1 MAYNPNINQNIRFEI
16 KPMLYKK
23 AIIKKE
29 GFWITNFPEG
39 STDYKKFE
47 AWKCVY
53 FPLSKTDEEF
63 CKEWRTIADK
73 TFYKLSKLKNQALGI
88 AVDDEVNEESNTE
101 VNDNEVNDNEV
112 NDNEVNED
120 NDEQSNDDTNE
131 DINNEEPTKTEQT
144 E

>member
-73 TFYKLSKLKNQALGI
+73 TFYKLSRLKNQALGI
-88 AVDDEVNEESNTE
+88 AVDDEVNDESDTE
-101 VNDNEVNDNEV
+101 VNE
-112 NDNEVNED
+112 
-120 NDEQSNDDTNE
+120 SINDDTNE

>member
-39 STDYKKFE
+39 STDYKTFE
-47 AWKCVY
+47 AFKCVY
-53 FPLSKTDEEF
+53 FPLNQSNEDF

-73 TFYKLSKLKNQALGI
+73 TFYKLIKLKNQALGI
-88 AVDDEVNEESNTE
+88 ASDDNEDEVNEVND
-101 VNDNEVNDNEV
+101 VNDNEIIDT
-112 NDNEVNED
+112 ED
-120 NDEQSNDDTNE
+120 SSISEQ
-131 DINNEEPTKTEQT
+131 EPEIIEKEQT
-144 E
+144 EE

>member
-73 TFYKLSKLKNQALGI
+73 TFYKLSRLKNIALGI
-88 AVDDEVNEESNTE
+88 AVDDEESDTE
-101 VNDNEVNDNEV
+101 VND
-112 NDNEVNED
+112 
-120 NDEQSNDDTNE
+120 EQSTDTEQTNDTNE
-131 DINNEEPTKTEQT
+131 DNTNDNTNEEPTKTEQT

>member
-73 TFYKLSKLKNQALGI
+73 TFYKLSRLKNQALGI
-88 AVDDEVNEESNTE
+88 AVDDEVNEESDT
-101 VNDNEVNDNEV
+101 EVNDNEV

-120 NDEQSNDDTNE
+120 NDEQSTDTEQIND
-131 DINNEEPTKTEQT
+131 NEEPTKTEQT

>member
-39 STDYKKFE
+39 STDYKNFE
-47 AWKCVY
+47 AFKCVY
-53 FPLSKTDEEF
+53 FPLNQSNEDF

-88 AVDDEVNEESNTE
+88 VSEDNDDSEVT
-101 VNDNEVNDNEV
+101 
-112 NDNEVNED
+112 EVNED
-120 NDEQSNDDTNE
+120 EENVNVIDTEDSSLAEQENTE
-131 DINNEEPTKTEQT
+131 IEHTEE
-144 E
+144 

>member
-1 MAYNPNINQNIRFEI
+1 MAYNPNINQNISFEV

-23 AIIKKE
+23 ATIKKE

-53 FPLSKTDEEF
+53 FPLNKSEEDF
-63 CKEWRTIADK
+63 CKEWRTIVDK

-88 AVDDEVNEESNTE
+88 AVDEVNESNDSE
-101 VNDNEVNDNEV
+101 QVNEVNDV
-112 NDNEVNED
+112 NDTEQINED
-120 NDEQSNDDTNE
+120 NT
-131 DINNEEPTKTEQT
+131 NEEPTETEQIQ
-144 E
+144 

>member
-29 GFWITNFPEG
+29 GFWITNFQEG
-39 STDYKKFE
+39 STDYKNFE
-47 AWKCVY
+47 AFKCVY
-53 FPLSKTDEEF
+53 FPLNQSNEDF

-88 AVDDEVNEESNTE
+88 AIEDDVLFGDSEI
-101 VNDNEVNDNEV
+101 NEVNGDS
-112 NDNEVNED
+112 EVNED
-120 NDEQSNDDTNE
+120 EIIDTEDSSISEQ
-131 DINNEEPTKTEQT
+131 EPEIIETEQT
-144 E
+144 GE

>member
-47 AWKCVY
+47 AFKCVY
-53 FPLSKTDEEF
+53 FPLNQSNEDF

-88 AVDDEVNEESNTE
+88 ATEDSEYNEDKENKENVDTEDSSLAEQENTE
-101 VNDNEVNDNEV
+101 IEH
-112 NDNEVNED
+112 
-120 NDEQSNDDTNE
+120 T
-131 DINNEEPTKTEQT
+131 EE
-144 E
+144 

>member
-29 GFWITNFPEG
+29 GFWITNFQEG
-39 STDYKKFE
+39 STDYKNFE
-47 AWKCVY
+47 AFKCVY
-53 FPLSKTDEEF
+53 FPLNQSNEDF

-88 AVDDEVNEESNTE
+88 ASEDSEDNDGTE
-101 VNDNEVNDNEV
+101 VNDDENVNVIDT
-112 NDNEVNED
+112 ED
-120 NDEQSNDDTNE
+120 SSLAEQE
-131 DINNEEPTKTEQT
+131 PEIIEKEQAEE
-144 E
+144 

>member
-29 GFWITNFPEG
+29 GFWITNFQEG
-39 STDYKKFE
+39 STDYKNFE
-47 AWKCVY
+47 AFKCVY
-53 FPLSKTDEEF
+53 FPLNQSNEDF

-88 AVDDEVNEESNTE
+88 AVEDDVLTGDSEI
-101 VNDNEVNDNEV
+101 NEVND
-112 NDNEVNED
+112 VNED
-120 NDEQSNDDTNE
+120 EIIDTEDSSLAEQE
-131 DINNEEPTKTEQT
+131 PEIIEKEQAEE
-144 E
+144 

>member
-29 GFWITNFPEG
+29 GFWITNFQEG
-39 STDYKKFE
+39 STDYKNFE
-47 AWKCVY
+47 AFKCVY
-53 FPLSKTDEEF
+53 FPLNQSNEDF

-88 AVDDEVNEESNTE
+88 ASEDSEDNDVTE
-101 VNDNEVNDNEV
+101 VNDEENVNVIDT
-112 NDNEVNED
+112 ED
-120 NDEQSNDDTNE
+120 SSISEQ
-131 DINNEEPTKTEQT
+131 EPEIIETEQT
-144 E
+144 EE

>member
-39 STDYKKFE
+39 STDYKNFE
-47 AWKCVY
+47 AFKCVY
-53 FPLSKTDEEF
+53 FPLNQSNEDF

-88 AVDDEVNEESNTE
+88 ATDDAE
-101 VNDNEVNDNEV
+101 VNDITEVTEDEENV
-112 NDNEVNED
+112 NVIYTED
-120 NDEQSNDDTNE
+120 SSLAEQENTE
-131 DINNEEPTKTEQT
+131 IEQT
-144 E
+144 EE

>member
-39 STDYKKFE
+39 STDYKNFE
-47 AWKCVY
+47 AFKCVY
-53 FPLSKTDEEF
+53 FPLNQSNEDF

-88 AVDDEVNEESNTE
+88 AVEDDVLFGDSED
-101 VNDNEVNDNEV
+101 NDVT
-112 NDNEVNED
+112 EVNED
-120 NDEQSNDDTNE
+120 EIIDTEDSSISEQ
-131 DINNEEPTKTEQT
+131 EPEIIETEQT
-144 E
+144 EE

>member
-53 FPLSKTDEEF
+53 FPLNKTDEEF

-73 TFYKLSKLKNQALGI
+73 TFYKLSRLKNIALGI
-88 AVDDEVNEESNTE
+88 AVDDEEEQASE
-101 VNDNEVNDNEV
+101 VNDDTDNVIE
-112 NDNEVNED
+112 
-120 NDEQSNDDTNE
+120 DTNE
-131 DINNEEPTKTEQT
+131 DINNEEPTETEQIQ
-144 E
+144 

>member
-39 STDYKKFE
+39 STDYKNFE
-47 AWKCVY
+47 AFKCVY
-53 FPLSKTDEEF
+53 FPLNQSNEDF

-88 AVDDEVNEESNTE
+88 AVEDDVLFGDSED
-101 VNDNEVNDNEV
+101 NDVT
-112 NDNEVNED
+112 EVNED
-120 NDEQSNDDTNE
+120 DIIDTEDSSISEQ
-131 DINNEEPTKTEQT
+131 EPEIIETEQT
-144 E
+144 EE

>member
-29 GFWITNFPEG
+29 GFWITNFQEG
-39 STDYKKFE
+39 STDYKNFE
-47 AWKCVY
+47 AFKCVY
-53 FPLSKTDEEF
+53 FPLNQSNEDF

-88 AVDDEVNEESNTE
+88 ASEDSEDNDVTE
-101 VNDNEVNDNEV
+101 VNDDENVNVIDT
-112 NDNEVNED
+112 ED
-120 NDEQSNDDTNE
+120 SSLAEQ
-131 DINNEEPTKTEQT
+131 EPEIIETEQT
-144 E
+144 EE

>member
-53 FPLSKTDEEF
+53 FPLNKSDEEF

-73 TFYKLSKLKNQALGI
+73 TFYKLSRLKNIALGI
-88 AVDDEVNEESNTE
+88 AVDDTE
-101 VNDNEVNDNEV
+101 VNDNE
-112 NDNEVNED
+112 EVNED
-120 NDEQSNDDTNE
+120 NDEQSTDTE
-131 DINNEEPTKTEQT
+131 QINNEEPTKTEQT

>member
-23 AIIKKE
+23 GIIKKE

-53 FPLSKTDEEF
+53 FPLNKTDEEF

-73 TFYKLSKLKNQALGI
+73 TFYKLSRLKNIALGI
-88 AVDDEVNEESNTE
+88 AVDDEEEQASE
-101 VNDNEVNDNEV
+101 VNDT
-112 NDNEVNED
+112 
-120 NDEQSNDDTNE
+120 EQTNDTNE
-131 DINNEEPTKTEQT
+131 DTNDEEPIKTEQIQ
-144 E
+144 

>member
-53 FPLSKTDEEF
+53 FPLNKTDEEF

-73 TFYKLSKLKNQALGI
+73 TFYKLSRLKNQALGI
-88 AVDDEVNEESNTE
+88 AVDDEVNEESDTE
-101 VNDNEVNDNEV
+101 VNDTEQTND
-112 NDNEVNED
+112 D
-120 NDEQSNDDTNE
+120 ND
-131 DINNEEPTKTEQT
+131 NNEEPTETEQIQ
-144 E
+144 

>member
-39 STDYKKFE
+39 STDYKNFE
-47 AWKCVY
+47 AFKCVY
-53 FPLSKTDEEF
+53 FPLNQSNEDF

-88 AVDDEVNEESNTE
+88 ASEDENEYSEVNENEVVTE
-101 VNDNEVNDNEV
+101 VND
-112 NDNEVNED
+112 VNED
-120 NDEQSNDDTNE
+120 VIIDTDDSSLAEQENIEIEHT
-131 DINNEEPTKTEQT
+131 EE
-144 E
+144 

>member
-29 GFWITNFPEG
+29 GFWITNFQEG
-39 STDYKKFE
+39 STDYKNFE
-47 AWKCVY
+47 AFKCVY
-53 FPLSKTDEEF
+53 FPLNQSNEDF

-88 AVDDEVNEESNTE
+88 ASEDEVNEDE
-101 VNDNEVNDNEV
+101 VVNEVNDDENV
-112 NDNEVNED
+112 NVIDTED
-120 NDEQSNDDTNE
+120 SSISEQ
-131 DINNEEPTKTEQT
+131 EPEIIEKEQT
-144 E
+144 EE

>member
-73 TFYKLSKLKNQALGI
+73 TFYKLSRLKNQALGI
-88 AVDDEVNEESNTE
+88 AVDDEVNEESDTE
-101 VNDNEVNDNEV
+101 
-112 NDNEVNED
+112 
-120 NDEQSNDDTNE
+120 QTNDDTNE
-131 DINNEEPTKTEQT
+131 DNTNEDNTNEEPTKTEQT

>member
-39 STDYKKFE
+39 STDYKNFE
-47 AWKCVY
+47 AFKCVY
-53 FPLSKTDEEF
+53 FPLNQSNEDF
-63 CKEWRTIADK
+63 CNEWRTIADK

-88 AVDDEVNEESNTE
+88 VSDDNEDEVT
-101 VNDNEVNDNEV
+101 
-112 NDNEVNED
+112 EVNED
-120 NDEQSNDDTNE
+120 EENVDVIDTEDSSLAEQENTE
-131 DINNEEPTKTEQT
+131 IEHTEE
-144 E
+144 

>member
-29 GFWITNFPEG
+29 GFWITNFQEG
-39 STDYKKFE
+39 STDYKNFE
-47 AWKCVY
+47 AFKCVY
-53 FPLSKTDEEF
+53 FPLNQSNEDF

-88 AVDDEVNEESNTE
+88 VSDDEVNEDEVVNDVNENEENVDVIDTEDSSLAEQENTE
-101 VNDNEVNDNEV
+101 
-112 NDNEVNED
+112 
-120 NDEQSNDDTNE
+120 
-131 DINNEEPTKTEQT
+131 IEQT
-144 E
+144 EE

>member
-53 FPLSKTDEEF
+53 FPLNKTDEEF

-73 TFYKLSKLKNQALGI
+73 TFYKLSRLKNIALGI
-88 AVDDEVNEESNTE
+88 AVDDTEVNEE
-101 VNDNEVNDNEV
+101 VNDDTDNVIE
-112 NDNEVNED
+112 
-120 NDEQSNDDTNE
+120 DTNE
-131 DINNEEPTKTEQT
+131 DNTNEEPTETEQI
-144 E
+144 

>member
-23 AIIKKE
+23 AIIKKD

-53 FPLSKTDEEF
+53 FPLNKTDEEF

-73 TFYKLSKLKNQALGI
+73 TFYKLSRLKNQALGI
-88 AVDDEVNEESNTE
+88 AVDDEVNEESN
-101 VNDNEVNDNEV
+101 NEV

-120 NDEQSNDDTNE
+120 NDTEQI
-131 DINNEEPTKTEQT
+131 INNEEPTETEQIQ
-144 E
+144 

>member
-73 TFYKLSKLKNQALGI
+73 TFYKLSRLKNEALGI
-88 AVDDEVNEESNTE
+88 AVDDTE
-101 VNDNEVNDNEV
+101 VDDESDNVIEDN
-112 NDNEVNED
+112 NED
-120 NDEQSNDDTNE
+120 NTNDNT
-131 DINNEEPTKTEQT
+131 NEEPTKTEQT

>member
-39 STDYKKFE
+39 STDYKNFE
-47 AWKCVY
+47 AFKCVY
-53 FPLSKTDEEF
+53 FPLNQSNEDF

-88 AVDDEVNEESNTE
+88 AIEDDVLFGDSEI
-101 VNDNEVNDNEV
+101 NEVND
-112 NDNEVNED
+112 VNED
-120 NDEQSNDDTNE
+120 EIIDTEDSSISEQ
-131 DINNEEPTKTEQT
+131 EPEIIEKEQT
-144 E
+144 EE

>member
-1 MAYNPNINQNIRFEI
+1 MAYNPNINQNILFEV

-23 AIIKKE
+23 ATIKKE

-53 FPLSKTDEEF
+53 FPLNKSEEEF

-73 TFYKLSKLKNQALGI
+73 TFYKLSKLKNEALGI
-88 AVDDEVNEESNTE
+88 VT
-101 VNDNEVNDNEV
+101 NEVNDTEQVNEV
-112 NDNEVNED
+112 DN
-120 NDEQSNDDTNE
+120 EQSNDNTN
-131 DINNEEPTKTEQT
+131 DNSKQEPTETEQIQ
-144 E
+144 

>member
-29 GFWITNFPEG
+29 GFWITNFQEG
-39 STDYKKFE
+39 STDYKNFE
-47 AWKCVY
+47 AFKCVY
-53 FPLSKTDEEF
+53 FPLNQSNEDF

-88 AVDDEVNEESNTE
+88 ASDDEEEVNE
-101 VNDNEVNDNEV
+101 VNEVNDEENV
-112 NDNEVNED
+112 DVIDTED
-120 NDEQSNDDTNE
+120 SSLAEQE
-131 DINNEEPTKTEQT
+131 PEIIEKEQAEE
-144 E
+144 

>member
-1 MAYNPNINQNIRFEI
+1 MAYNPNINQNISFEV

-23 AIIKKE
+23 ATIKKE

-53 FPLSKTDEEF
+53 FPLNKSEEDF
-63 CKEWRTIADK
+63 CKEWRTIVDK

-88 AVDDEVNEESNTE
+88 AVDDEQSSDEQVNDVNESNDSE
-101 VNDNEVNDNEV
+101 QVNETN
-112 NDNEVNED
+112 NED
-120 NDEQSNDDTNE
+120 NT
-131 DINNEEPTKTEQT
+131 NEEPTETEQIQ
-144 E
+144 

>member
-47 AWKCVY
+47 AFKCVY
-53 FPLSKTDEEF
+53 FPLNQSNEDF

-73 TFYKLSKLKNQALGI
+73 TFYKLIKLKNQALGI
-88 AVDDEVNEESNTE
+88 ATE
-101 VNDNEVNDNEV
+101 DNEVNDINEV
-112 NDNEVNED
+112 NDVNED
-120 NDEQSNDDTNE
+120 VIIDTEDSSLAEQENTE
-131 DINNEEPTKTEQT
+131 IEQT
-144 E
+144 EE

>member
-39 STDYKKFE
+39 STDYKNFE
-47 AWKCVY
+47 AFKCVY
-53 FPLSKTDEEF
+53 FPLNQSNEDF

-88 AVDDEVNEESNTE
+88 AIEDDVLFGDSEI
-101 VNDNEVNDNEV
+101 NEVND
-112 NDNEVNED
+112 VNED
-120 NDEQSNDDTNE
+120 EIIDTEYSSLAEQENIE
-131 DINNEEPTKTEQT
+131 IEQT
-144 E
+144 EE

>member
-29 GFWITNFPEG
+29 GFWITNFQEG
-39 STDYKKFE
+39 STDYKNFE
-47 AWKCVY
+47 AFKCVY
-53 FPLSKTDEEF
+53 FPLNQSNEDF

-88 AVDDEVNEESNTE
+88 ATEDEVNEDE
-101 VNDNEVNDNEV
+101 VTDIT
-112 NDNEVNED
+112 EVNED
-120 NDEQSNDDTNE
+120 EENVNVIDTEDSSLAEQENTE
-131 DINNEEPTKTEQT
+131 TEQT
-144 E
+144 EE

>member
-39 STDYKKFE
+39 STDYKNFE
-47 AWKCVY
+47 AFKCVY
-53 FPLSKTDEEF
+53 FPLNQSNEDF

-73 TFYKLSKLKNQALGI
+73 TFYKLIKLKNQALGI
-88 AVDDEVNEESNTE
+88 ASEDSEDNDVTE
-101 VNDNEVNDNEV
+101 VNDDENVNVIDT
-112 NDNEVNED
+112 ED
-120 NDEQSNDDTNE
+120 SSISEQ
-131 DINNEEPTKTEQT
+131 EPEIIETEQT
-144 E
+144 EE

>member
-73 TFYKLSKLKNQALGI
+73 TFYKLSALKNQALGI
-88 AVDDEVNEESNTE
+88 AVDDTEEQASE
-101 VNDNEVNDNEV
+101 VNDESDTEN
-112 NDNEVNED
+112 
-120 NDEQSNDDTNE
+120 NDDTNDTNE
-131 DINNEEPTKTEQT
+131 DNTNEEPTKTEQT

>member
-53 FPLSKTDEEF
+53 FPLNKTDEEF

-73 TFYKLSKLKNQALGI
+73 TFYKLSRLKNQALGI
-88 AVDDEVNEESNTE
+88 AVDDEVNEESDTE
-101 VNDNEVNDNEV
+101 VNDTEQTNDN
-112 NDNEVNED
+112 ND
-120 NDEQSNDDTNE
+120 
-131 DINNEEPTKTEQT
+131 NNEEPTETEQIQ
-144 E
+144 

>member
-39 STDYKKFE
+39 STDYKNFE
-47 AWKCVY
+47 AFKCVY
-53 FPLSKTDEEF
+53 FPLNQSNEDF

-88 AVDDEVNEESNTE
+88 VSEDEVNEDE
-101 VNDNEVNDNEV
+101 VV
-112 NDNEVNED
+112 NEVNE
-120 NDEQSNDDTNE
+120 
-131 DINNEEPTKTEQT
+131 NEENVDVINTEDSSLAEQENTEIEQT
-144 E
+144 EE